1 GTAHSG
7 ASLLGLLG
15 GNAQDVIVFT
25 PGANYNGV
33 RVEINPTVD
42 VGTTVDFFGAYFLAP
57 ASGPVACDSPA
68 EVIWGS
74 TGSIAGGL
82 NTVDNPQAAI
92 DGNAGGTPAR
102 LNPTVS
108 ALNETFITALY
119 NTLSTD
125 GDSVRIVL
133 QAGSQSLLDLG
144 VLSTNLAIRTYN
156 DNTLVSE
163 VTGNSGLLRLE
174 LLPTPGNV
182 YEVVFPVDA
191 PFNRISVAAGGGLA
205 NLLNGLNIY
214 EIERI
219 SAGPEVTGVVDDV
232 FASCAGSSVNLTIE
246 NPVAGLTYQWYD
258 ESGTAVGTGTSFDAG
273 VLTAGDHI
281 YYVSSTRSGCTTES
295 GRTMVVV
302 QVTEA
307 AVPGDITVSDA
318 VECEGLPVEL
328 TPTSLLSNP
337 VYTRYKDVNKAQP
350 ITNGTEG
357 LVSDSIDQNGVHT
370 IPGLPGGSDITDY
383 VAVTS
388 DEKCENAAGDLTS
401 ANVKITTAALAD
413 DITIEDEVICEGASA
428 VLRPSSG
435 LISPE
440 YRWYRN

>member
-1 GTAHSG
+1 AGPRGCAQETHS
-7 ASLLGLLG
+7 
-15 GNAQDVIVFT
+15 F
-25 PGANYNGV
+25 
-33 RVEINPTVD
+33 PTRRSSD
-42 VGTTVDFFGAYFLAP
+42 L
-57 ASGPVACDSPA
+57 A

-205 NLLNGLNIY
+205 NLLGGLNIY

-232 FASCAGSSVNLTIE
+232 FASCAGSSVNSTIE
-246 NPVAGLTYQWYD
+246 NPVAGQTYQWYNS
-258 ESGTAVGTGTSFDAG
+258 SGASVGTGTSFDAG

-295 GRTMVVV
+295 GRTMAIVRVN
-302 QVTEA
+302 
-307 AVPGDITVSDA
+307 
-318 VECEGLPVEL
+318 
-328 TPTSLLSNP
+328 PTSLATDITLDDVATCEGTAAVLSPTSTVSNP
-337 VYTRYKDVNKAQP
+337 VYTWYKDINK
-350 ITNGTEG
+350 T
-357 LVSDSIDQNGVHT
+357 
-370 IPGLPGGSDITDY
+370 
-383 VAVTS
+383 
-388 DEKCENAAGDLTS
+388 
-401 ANVKITTAALAD
+401 
-413 DITIEDEVICEGASA
+413 
-428 VLRPSSG
+428 
-435 LISPE
+435 
-440 YRWYRN
+440 